1 MMVSRSSAWTR
12 RTVGARPSSRASLR
26 SFAAA
31 NARCRRRRARS
42 AVALAPSRRRS
53 ASTARSKLA
62 LAASSF
68 PSRSSSRR
76 PVGMGVAWAVQ
87 PRARSQSSDSAA
99 RANCMTERQASL
111 AKQGEV
117 ESGTI
122 RELYGLS
129 ESFYLSFFVYPKTHT
144 FPSSARAHPRFSSKL
159 PARCRRLRLPL
170 RKEEALSTLV
180 RLRNLTSL
188 RRWKPFI
195 RLR

>member
-1 MMVSRSSAWTR
+1 MEAMAPRGRFMMVSRSSAWTR

-31 NARCRRRRARS
+31 NARCRCRRARS
-42 AVALAPSRRRS
+42 AAALAPSRRRS

-76 PVGMGVAWAVQ
+76 PVGIGVAWAVQ

-117 ESGTI
+117 DSGTI
-122 RELYGLS
+122 AETQLS
-129 ESFYLSFFVYPKTHT
+129 IC
-144 FPSSARAHPRFSSKL
+144 RFSSILKL
-159 PARCRRLRLPL
+159 TLSRAARAR
-170 RKEEALSTLV
+170 TLGSAQSYQRGV
-180 RLRNLTSL
+180 GG
-188 RRWKPFI
+188 
-195 RLR
+195 